1 MLVRPRQNSQ
11 ARVSISPRSAPPKSE
26 QSQVFEP
33 VDLVA
38 AATPEPTPSPTGWK
52 RSAACLGLALLS
64 GVSALAGIGYYGN
77 REALREPIS
86 VSFTLDSELAAAV
99 SPDQG
104 QGQQARPRGK
114 VAVAVP
120 ARQATDFAQQLR
132 GQPHTRALLRQALER
147 VKTSVD
153 AELQGLSVPPDR
165 TLLDLKAPLP
175 TSERAFLHL
184 GGANLPSLGYGAL
197 QTESVPLTLDYQ
209 VAPFTPAL
217 EVDLQLLDQQP
228 PQANVDGVYLG
239 SVKVGVRV
247 NQPSHT
253 LTGQAR
259 LELDLEGRDSRAA
272 AEELKA
278 RPDSDANRRQLEK
291 LGQRLEQGRRLA
303 AGPAADLLQDA
314 FHDQRVDFAVRLD
327 SGQGELA
334 SSVYH
339 FWLGPDTNGDGRADL
354 VVREQTSVEGLARLE
369 LHLDRLEAVGQ
380 APEGWVGGFLH
391 GQVEDAL
398 LAGVRQLVPSA
409 AEQVKTLAAAA
420 VEGEFH
426 QASRELEDRL
436 NPELAALYGQGRQL
450 HVKVGDQTI
459 KLPLGAIRA
468 DRDGVVLAFGRGAS
482 RVEPGQGVSLSV
494 GAQELAQALRD
505 SSQGG
510 SVDWR
515 GLLAQVR
522 QANGLKRLDFGQ
534 RDGKTIYPR
543 LVQRPGETVLK
554 FDLTA
559 EFKSFL
565 GIPGL
570 PVLDPVLGLGRWLLG
585 ATIHTG
591 VEIPLAL
598 ETQDGVLGLRAVD
611 DQVRFVQA
619 ETTLPFSPIRLLPTR
634 LVGDVLANLLVKTQG
649 GTVGA
654 GLREARLR
662 LDLREDGLR
671 FEEARWHPSQGLDLK
686 IGVTDEAVRQVD
698 RLVGQ

>member
-1 MLVRPRQNSQ
+1 MLVRPHPGCQTRL
-11 ARVSISPRSAPPKSE
+11 AIGPRSAPPNGE
-26 QSQVFEP
+26 PCEVFEP
-33 VDLVA
+33 VDLTVSSL
-38 AATPEPTPSPTGWK
+38 PEPAPQPTGWK
-52 RSAACLGLALLS
+52 RSAACVGLALLS

-86 VSFTLDSELAAAV
+86 VSFTLDSEVATLAAPA
-99 SPDQG
+99 PG
-104 QGQQARPRGK
+104 PGQQTRPRGK
-114 VAVAVP
+114 VAVSVP
-120 ARQATDFAQQLR
+120 ARQTTEFAQQLR
-132 GQPHTRALLRQALER
+132 RQPHTRALLRQALER
-147 VKTSVD
+147 VKASVD

-175 TSERAFLHL
+175 TSPRAFFHL
-184 GGANLPSLGYGAL
+184 GGIDLPSLGYGAL
-197 QTESVPLTLDYQ
+197 QAESVPLTLDYQ

-217 EVDLQLLDQQP
+217 EVDLQLLDQGP
-228 PQANVDGVYLG
+228 PQADVDGVYLG

-259 LELDLEGRDSRAA
+259 LELDLEGRDSQAA
-272 AEELKA
+272 AQALRAQPETEH
-278 RPDSDANRRQLEK
+278 NRRQLEK
-291 LGQRLEQGRRLA
+291 LGQRLERGRRLA
-303 AGPAADLLQDA
+303 DGPAAGLLQDA

-339 FWLGPDTNGDGRADL
+339 FWLGPDTSGDGRADL
-354 VVREQTSVEGLARLE
+354 VVREQMSVEGLARIQLE
-369 LHLDRLEAVGQ
+369 LDKLEAVGQ
-380 APEGWVGGFLH
+380 APEGWVGGLLH

-409 AEQVKTLAAAA
+409 AEQVKGLAAQA
-420 VEGEFH
+420 VEREFH
-426 QASRELEDRL
+426 QASQELEDRL
-436 NPELAALYGQGRQL
+436 NPELGQLYGQGRTLQ
-450 HVKVGDQTI
+450 VRVGDQTI

-468 DRDGVVLAFGRGAS
+468 DRQGVALAFGRGAS
-482 RVEPGQGVSLSV
+482 QVRAGQGVSLAV
-494 GAQELAQALRD
+494 GAEELSQALRD

-515 GLLAQVR
+515 GLLAEVR
-522 QANGLKRLDFGQ
+522 EANGLKRLNFGQ
-534 RDGKTIYPR
+534 RDGQTVYPR
-543 LVQRPGETVLK
+543 LVHRPGETVLK
-554 FDLTA
+554 FDITA
-559 EFKSFL
+559 EFKRL
-565 GIPGL
+565 LPIPGL

-634 LVGDVLANLLVKTQG
+634 LVGDVLANLLVRTQG

-654 GLREARLR
+654 GLREARLQV
-662 LDLREDGLR
+662 DLRDYGLR
-671 FEEARWHPSQGLDLK
+671 FEEARWHPSQGLDLQV
-686 IGVTDEAVRQVD
+686 GVTSEAVRQVD